1 MFIEALGI
9 IVGLPKRLEAFRSVS
24 KYTEVGGV
32 TTLFFFFAS
41 RSRRRE
47 PTKQMTQ

>member
-32 TTLFFFFAS
+32 TTLFFFFSLAGHGAGN
-41 RSRRRE
+41 R
-47 PTKQMTQ
+47 PNK